1 MINFQ
6 NVEFDKSVAD
16 VTQLPPDQG
25 REIAFIGRSNCGKSR
40 SLNALTNSKQLAK
53 VSKRPGHTQ
62 LLNFFNLS
70 TQYRLVDL
78 PGYGYAKVSRQQQ
91 QKWQQLISAYL
102 HQRQSLRGL
111 VLLMDIRHPLQ
122 PLDQQMIDWCIDN
135 DTPLH
140 ILLSKADKLR
150 YGPAMNQLQQVKNAL
165 SHYPQT
171 ISLQLFSALN
181 RRGVDELKKQLTYW
195 LKS

>member
-25 REIAFIGRSNCGKSR
+25 GEVAFIGRSNCGKSR
-40 SLNALTNSKQLAK
+40 SLNALTNSKRLAK

-70 TQYRLVDL
+70 HQYRLVDL
-78 PGYGYAKVSRQQQ
+78 PGYGYAKVPRQQQ
-91 QKWQQLISAYL
+91 KQWQQLINAYL

-122 PLDQQMIDWCIDN
+122 PLDQQMIDWCLDN
-135 DTPLH
+135 HIPLH

-150 YGPAMNQLQQVKNAL
+150 YGAAMNQLQQVKKAL
-165 SHYPQT
+165 SLYPQT

-181 RRGVDELKKQLTYW
+181 RRGVDELKKQLANW
-195 LKS
+195 LKN